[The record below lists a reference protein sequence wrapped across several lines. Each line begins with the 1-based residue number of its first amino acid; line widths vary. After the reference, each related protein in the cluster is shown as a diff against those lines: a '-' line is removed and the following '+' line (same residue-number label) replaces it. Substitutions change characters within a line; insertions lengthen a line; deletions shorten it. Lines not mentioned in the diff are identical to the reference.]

1 MITVDII
8 RPERLSAGT
17 GIATIVKKLNDNK
30 HAFEKYGIDINVFAV
45 PETDAIIN
53 NEKKNSLKKEIVDG
67 VRKKI
72 YALAKYFPFIAKWII
87 SRRIKD
93 SSVFIDYY
101 LSLNRNPDVVEVDS
115 PKDAYIYLNKR
126 TNKRPKLVVFFH
138 SDGIPLEMY
147 RIYFPCLYGT
157 KFWNYMYECDK
168 YVSENAD
175 TRVFITSIGL
185 QNYLKYFPAAA
196 NKKNATV
203 VNGIEDLPEEKRKRI
218 DNNPKSS
225 DYKYQLCCTGT
236 VVNRKGQYIVIE
248 ALRQI
253 KREALKKI
261 NIIFIGD
268 GPDRKKL
275 EKKVIRYHLEKHVQF
290 LGKIDNSKVNQY
302 LLESDIY
309 VLMSL
314 NEGLPMSILEAMR
327 CSKPIISTNV
337 SGIPETVDNNYNGIL
352 LQPDPKELVSLL
364 NNIDTYDWEEMGK
377 NSRNKYLRQFT
388 DLRNR
393 EDYCKMIKQ
402 TINE

>member
-1 MITVDII
+1 MITVDIV
-8 RPERLSAGT
+8 RPERLSSGT
-17 GIATIVKKLNDNK
+17 GIATILKKINDNK
-30 HAFEKYGIDINVFAV
+30 QAYRKYGIDINVFAV
-45 PETDAIIN
+45 PEAR
-53 NEKKNSLKKEIVDG
+53 EKIERKSLKKNIIDDL
-67 VRKKI
+67 RKKV
-72 YALAKYFPFIAKWII
+72 YALAKYIPSVAKWII
-87 SRRIKD
+87 SRRIRD
-93 SSVFIDYY
+93 SRSFMNYY
-101 LSLNRNPDVVEVDS
+101 LSLNRDPDVVEVEG
-115 PKDAYIYLNKR
+115 PKDAYHYLNNR
-126 TNKRPKLVVFFH
+126 TNKRPKLVVFYH

-147 RIYFPCLYGT
+147 RIYYPCLYKT
-157 KFWNYMYECDK
+157 QFWNYMYECDK

-196 NKKNATV
+196 DKKNATV

-218 DNNPKSS
+218 DNNPKTS
-225 DYKYQLCCTGT
+225 DFKYQLCCTGT

-253 KREALKKI
+253 RQEALQKI
-261 NIIFIGD
+261 SVIFIGD

-309 VLMSL
+309 ILMSL

-337 SGIPETVDNNYNGIL
+337 SGIPETVDNNYNGVL
-352 LQPDPKELVSLL
+352 LQPDPKELASLL
-364 NNIDTYDWEEMGK
+364 NDIDKYDWEEMGK
-377 NSRNKYLRQFT
+377 NSRSKYLLQFT

-402 TINE
+402 TVNE